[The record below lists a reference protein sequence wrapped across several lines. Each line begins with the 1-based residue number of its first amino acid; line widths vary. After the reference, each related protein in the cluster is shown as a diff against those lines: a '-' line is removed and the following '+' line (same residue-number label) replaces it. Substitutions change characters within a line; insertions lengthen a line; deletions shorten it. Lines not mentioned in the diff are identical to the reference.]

1 MEDFIMLTLIRTF
14 IKVADLGSF
23 SKAAQVLNLAP
34 SSITRSINKLEAEL
48 DVRLFKRSTR
58 ALILTEEGQQ
68 FYPRAEK
75 LLEDADGLVSSMQG
89 TRLEPEGT
97 LRISAFEGFGRAFIS
112 PLLPEFLS
120 RYPKLKVEIE
130 LDNQIVDLNSENVD
144 LGIRIGLPADS
155 NLHARLLLTNKT
167 LLCASPYYLEQ
178 QGIPTTPEEL
188 SEHNCLTLNRD
199 RKKTYWHF
207 CNVGAGNNSKSHS
220 DYKKIAVSGNISS
233 KGGTPL
239 VEAAVNHGGLV
250 LISSWMVKDLIEDGK
265 LVQCLADWQGSLFEE
280 SSGIIYAVYQGNKY
294 LKPSL
299 RVFIDF
305 LVEKLSS

>member
-1 MEDFIMLTLIRTF
+1 MLGLIRIF
-14 IKVADLGSF
+14 LKVADLGSF
-23 SKAAQVLNLAP
+23 SKTGQVLHLAP

-58 ALILTEEGQQ
+58 ALVLTEEGHQ
-68 FYPRAEK
+68 FYQRAGH
-75 LLEDADGLVSSMQG
+75 LLEEADGLVSSMQG
-89 TRLEPEGT
+89 SRSEPEGR

-120 RYPKLKVEIE
+120 RYPKVTIELE

-144 LGIRIGLPADS
+144 LGIRIGLPSDS
-155 NLHARLLLTNKT
+155 NLNARLLLANKT
-167 LLCASPYYLEQ
+167 ILCASPSYLKKY
-178 QGIPTTPEEL
+178 GIPTIPEDL

-199 RKKTYWHF
+199 RQRTYWHF
-207 CNVGAGNNSKSHS
+207 RYTDSHKQS
-220 DYKKIAVSGNISS
+220 EYKKIIVDGNITS

-239 VEAAVNHGGLV
+239 VEAAVNHGGIV
-250 LISSWMVKDLIEDGK
+250 LISSWMVKDLIKEGK
-265 LVQCLADWQGSLFEE
+265 LVPCLPDWQGSLFEE
-280 SSGIIYAVYQGNKY
+280 SSGVIYAVYQGNKY

-305 LVEKLSS
+305 MVDKLAH

>member
-1 MEDFIMLTLIRTF
+1 MLDLIRIF
-14 IKVADLGSF
+14 LKVADLGSF
-23 SKAAQVLNLAP
+23 SKTGQVLHLAP

-58 ALILTEEGQQ
+58 ALVLTEEGHQ
-68 FYPRAEK
+68 FYQRAGH
-75 LLEDADGLVSSMQG
+75 LLDEADGLVSSMQG
-89 TRLEPEGT
+89 SRSEPEGR

-120 RYPKLKVEIE
+120 RCPKVTIELE

-144 LGIRIGLPADS
+144 LGIRIGLPSDS
-155 NLHARLLLTNKT
+155 NLNARLLLANKT
-167 LLCASPYYLEQ
+167 ILCASPSYLKKH
-178 QGIPTTPEEL
+178 GIPTIPEDL

-199 RKKTYWHF
+199 RQRTYWHF
-207 CNVGAGNNSKSHS
+207 RNTNSHKQSE
-220 DYKKIAVSGNISS
+220 YKKIIVDGNITS

-239 VEAAVNHGGLV
+239 VEAAVNHGGIV
-250 LISSWMVKDLIEDGK
+250 LISSWMVKDLIKEGK
-265 LVQCLADWQGSLFEE
+265 LVSCLPDWQGSLFEE
-280 SSGIIYAVYQGNKY
+280 SSGVIYAVYQGNKY

-305 LVEKLSS
+305 MVEKLAH

>member
-1 MEDFIMLTLIRTF
+1 MLGLIRIF
-14 IKVADLGSF
+14 LKVADLGSF
-23 SKAAQVLNLAP
+23 SKTGQVLHLAP

-58 ALILTEEGQQ
+58 ALVLTEEGHQ
-68 FYPRAEK
+68 FYQRAGH
-75 LLEDADGLVSSMQG
+75 LLEEADGLVSSMQG
-89 TRLEPEGT
+89 SRSEPEGR

-120 RYPKLKVEIE
+120 RYPKVTIELE

-144 LGIRIGLPADS
+144 LGIRIGLPSDS
-155 NLHARLLLTNKT
+155 NLNARLLLANKT
-167 LLCASPYYLEQ
+167 ILCASPSYLKKY
-178 QGIPTTPEEL
+178 GIPTIPEDL

-199 RKKTYWHF
+199 RQRTYWHF
-207 CNVGAGNNSKSHS
+207 RNTDSHKQS
-220 DYKKIAVSGNISS
+220 EYKKIIVDGNITS

-239 VEAAVNHGGLV
+239 VEAAVNHGGIV
-250 LISSWMVKDLIEDGK
+250 LISSWMVKDLIKEGK
-265 LVQCLADWQGSLFEE
+265 LVPCLPDWQGSLFEE
-280 SSGIIYAVYQGNKY
+280 SSGVIYAVYQGNKY

-305 LVEKLSS
+305 MVEKLAH

>member
-1 MEDFIMLTLIRTF
+1 MLGLIRIF
-14 IKVADLGSF
+14 LKVADLGSF
-23 SKAAQVLNLAP
+23 SKTGQVLHLAP

-58 ALILTEEGQQ
+58 ALVLTEEGHQ
-68 FYPRAEK
+68 FYQRAGH
-75 LLEDADGLVSSMQG
+75 LLEEADGLVSSMQG
-89 TRLEPEGT
+89 SRSEPEGR

-120 RYPKLKVEIE
+120 RYPKVTIELE

-144 LGIRIGLPADS
+144 LGIRIGLPSDS
-155 NLHARLLLTNKT
+155 NLNARLLLANKT
-167 LLCASPYYLEQ
+167 ILCASPSYLKKY
-178 QGIPTTPEEL
+178 GIPTIPEDL

-199 RKKTYWHF
+199 RQRTYWHF
-207 CNVGAGNNSKSHS
+207 RNTDSHKQS
-220 DYKKIAVSGNISS
+220 EYKKIIVDGNITS

-239 VEAAVNHGGLV
+239 VEAAVNHGGIV
-250 LISSWMVKDLIEDGK
+250 LISSWMVKDLIKEGK
-265 LVQCLADWQGSLFEE
+265 LVPCLPDWQGSLFEE
-280 SSGIIYAVYQGNKY
+280 SSGVIYAVYQGNKY

-305 LVEKLSS
+305 MVDKLAH

>member
-1 MEDFIMLTLIRTF
+1 MLTLIRTF

-48 DVRLFKRSTR
+48 NVRLFKRSTR
-58 ALILTEEGQQ
+58 ALVLTEEGHQ

-75 LLEDADGLVSSMQG
+75 LLEDADGLISSMQG
-89 TRLEPEGT
+89 TRSEPEGT
-97 LRISAFEGFGRAFIS
+97 LRISVFEGFGRAFIS

-120 RYPKLKVEIE
+120 RYPKLKIEIE
-130 LDNQIVDLNSENVD
+130 LDNQIIDLNSENVD

-155 NLHARLLLTNKT
+155 NLNARLLLANTT
-167 LLCASPYYLEQ
+167 VLCASPRYLEQ
-178 QGIPTTPEEL
+178 QGRPSKPEDL
-188 SEHNCLTLNRD
+188 AQHNCLILNRD
-199 RKKTYWHF
+199 RQRTNWYFRNSLKDFKKIS
-207 CNVGAGNNSKSHS
+207 VAGNLT
-220 DYKKIAVSGNISS
+220 S

-239 VEAAVNHGGLV
+239 LEAAVNHGGIV
-250 LISSWMVKDLIEDGK
+250 LLSSWMVDKLITEGK
-265 LVQCLADWQGSLFEE
+265 LVQCLPEWQGSLFEE
-280 SSGIIYAVYQGNKY
+280 SSGVIYAVYQGNKY

-305 LVEKLSS
+305 LVEKLAD

>member
-1 MEDFIMLTLIRTF
+1 MLTLIRTF

-48 DVRLFKRSTR
+48 KVRLFKRSTR
-58 ALILTEEGQQ
+58 ALVLTEEGHQ
-68 FYPRAEK
+68 FYPRAEQ
-75 LLEDADGLVSSMQG
+75 LLEDADGLISSMQG
-89 TRLEPEGT
+89 TRSEPEGI

-120 RYPKLKVEIE
+120 RYPKLKIEIE

-155 NLHARLLLTNKT
+155 NLNARLLLANKT
-167 LLCASPYYLEQ
+167 VLCASPHYLERH
-178 QGIPTTPEEL
+178 GLPSKPEDL
-188 SEHNCLTLNRD
+188 VQHNCLILNRD
-199 RKKTYWHF
+199 RQRTNWYFRNSLKDFKKIS
-207 CNVGAGNNSKSHS
+207 VAGNLT
-220 DYKKIAVSGNISS
+220 S

-239 VEAAVNHGGLV
+239 LEAAVNHGGIV
-250 LISSWMVKDLIEDGK
+250 LISSWMVKDLIHEGK
-265 LVQCLADWQGSLFEE
+265 LVECLSEWQGSLFEE

-305 LVEKLSS
+305 LVEKLAD

>member
-1 MEDFIMLTLIRTF
+1 MLTLIRTF

-48 DVRLFKRSTR
+48 NVRLFKRSTR
-58 ALILTEEGQQ
+58 ALVLTEEGHQ

-75 LLEDADGLVSSMQG
+75 LLEDADGLISSMQG
-89 TRLEPEGT
+89 TRSEPEGT
-97 LRISAFEGFGRAFIS
+97 LRISVFEGFGRAFIS

-120 RYPKLKVEIE
+120 RYPKLKIEIE
-130 LDNQIVDLNSENVD
+130 LDNQIVDLTNENVD

-155 NLHARLLLTNKT
+155 NLNARLLLANTT
-167 LLCASPYYLEQ
+167 VLCASPHYLEQ
-178 QGIPTTPEEL
+178 QGIPSKPEDL
-188 SEHNCLTLNRD
+188 AQHNCLILNRD
-199 RKKTYWHF
+199 RQRTNWYFRNSLKDFKKIS
-207 CNVGAGNNSKSHS
+207 VAGNLT
-220 DYKKIAVSGNISS
+220 S

-239 VEAAVNHGGLV
+239 LEAAVNHGGIV
-250 LISSWMVKDLIEDGK
+250 LLSSWMVDKLIAEGK
-265 LVQCLADWQGSLFEE
+265 LVQCLPEWQGSLFEE
-280 SSGIIYAVYQGNKY
+280 SSGVIYAVYQGNKY

-305 LVEKLSS
+305 LVEKLAD

>member
-1 MEDFIMLTLIRTF
+1 MLGLIRIF
-14 IKVADLGSF
+14 LKVADLGSF
-23 SKAAQVLNLAP
+23 SKTGQVLHLAP

-58 ALILTEEGQQ
+58 ALVLTEEGHQ
-68 FYPRAEK
+68 FYQRGGH
-75 LLEDADGLVSSMQG
+75 LLEEADGLVSSMQG
-89 TRLEPEGT
+89 SRSEPEGR

-120 RYPKLKVEIE
+120 RYPKVTIELE

-144 LGIRIGLPADS
+144 LGIRIGLPSDS
-155 NLHARLLLTNKT
+155 NLNARLLLANKT
-167 LLCASPYYLEQ
+167 ILCASPSYLKKY
-178 QGIPTTPEEL
+178 GIPTIPEDL

-199 RKKTYWHF
+199 RQRTYWHF
-207 CNVGAGNNSKSHS
+207 RNTDSHKQS
-220 DYKKIAVSGNISS
+220 EYKKIIVDGNITS

-239 VEAAVNHGGLV
+239 VEAAVNHGGIV
-250 LISSWMVKDLIEDGK
+250 LISSWMVKDLIKEGK
-265 LVQCLADWQGSLFEE
+265 LVPCLPDWQGSLFEE
-280 SSGIIYAVYQGNKY
+280 SSGVIYAVYQGNKY

-305 LVEKLSS
+305 MVEKLAH

>member
-1 MEDFIMLTLIRTF
+1 MLTLIRIF

-58 ALILTEEGQQ
+58 ALVLTEEGHQ

-75 LLEDADGLVSSMQG
+75 LLEDADGLISSMQG
-89 TRLEPEGT
+89 TRLEPEGS

-155 NLHARLLLTNKT
+155 NLNARLLLANKT
-167 LLCASPYYLEQ
+167 VLCASPRYLEQ
-178 QGIPTTPEEL
+178 HGTPIEPEDL
-188 SEHNCLTLNRD
+188 AEHNCLILNRD
-199 RKKTYWHF
+199 RQRTVWHF
-207 CNVGAGNNSKSHS
+207 RNSDK
-220 DYKKIAVSGNISS
+220 DYKKILVAGNLTS

-239 VEAAVNHGGLV
+239 LEAAINHGGIV
-250 LISSWMVKDLIEDGK
+250 LISSWMVRDLINEGK
-265 LVQCLADWQGSLFEE
+265 LVQCLPEWQGSLFEE
-280 SSGIIYAVYQGNKY
+280 SSGVIYAVYQGNKY

-305 LVEKLSS
+305 LIEKLAP

>member
-1 MEDFIMLTLIRTF
+1 MLTLIRIF

-58 ALILTEEGQQ
+58 ALVLTEEGQQ

-75 LLEDADGLVSSMQG
+75 LLEDADGLISSMQG
-89 TRLEPEGT
+89 TRLEPEGS

-112 PLLPEFLS
+112 PLLPEFLT

-155 NLHARLLLTNKT
+155 NLNARLLLSNKT
-167 LLCASPYYLEQ
+167 LLCASPHYLEK
-178 QGIPTTPEEL
+178 QGAPVIPEDL
-188 SEHNCLTLNRD
+188 IEHNCLILNRD
-199 RKKTYWHF
+199 RQRTYWHF
-207 CNVGAGNNSKSHS
+207 RNEHS
-220 DYKKIAVSGNISS
+220 GTDKHKDYKKVAVSGNITS

-239 VEAAVNHGGLV
+239 VEAAMNHGGIV
-250 LISSWMVKDLIEDGK
+250 LISSWMVKDLIEQGK
-265 LVQCLADWQGSLFEE
+265 LVQCLPDWQGSLFEE
-280 SSGIIYAVYQGNKY
+280 SSGVIYAVYQGNKY

-305 LVEKLSS
+305 LVEKLNH

>member
-1 MEDFIMLTLIRTF
+1 MLDLIRIF
-14 IKVADLGSF
+14 LKVADLGSF
-23 SKAAQVLNLAP
+23 SKTGQVLHLAP

-58 ALILTEEGQQ
+58 ALVLTEEGHQ
-68 FYPRAEK
+68 FYQRAGH
-75 LLEDADGLVSSMQG
+75 LLDEADGLVSSMQG
-89 TRLEPEGT
+89 SRSEPEGR

-120 RYPKLKVEIE
+120 RCPKVTIELE

-144 LGIRIGLPADS
+144 LGIRIGLPSDS
-155 NLHARLLLTNKT
+155 NLNARLLLANKT
-167 LLCASPYYLEQ
+167 ILCASPSYLKNH
-178 QGIPTTPEEL
+178 GIPTIPEDL

-199 RKKTYWHF
+199 RQRTYWHF
-207 CNVGAGNNSKSHS
+207 RNTNSHKQSE
-220 DYKKIAVSGNISS
+220 YKKIIVDGNITS

-239 VEAAVNHGGLV
+239 VEAAVNHGGIV
-250 LISSWMVKDLIEDGK
+250 LISSWMVKDLIKEGK
-265 LVQCLADWQGSLFEE
+265 LVSCLPDWQGSLFEE
-280 SSGIIYAVYQGNKY
+280 SSGVIYAVYQGNKY

-305 LVEKLSS
+305 MVEKLAH

>member
-1 MEDFIMLTLIRTF
+1 MLNLIRTF

-58 ALILTEEGQQ
+58 ALVLTEEGNQLYQ
-68 FYPRAEK
+68 RGER
-75 LLEDADGLVSSMQG
+75 LLEDADHLISSMQG
-89 TRLEPEGT
+89 SRSEPEGN

-120 RYPKLKVEIE
+120 RYPKLKIEIE
-130 LDNQIVDLNSENVD
+130 LDNHVVDLNSENID
-144 LGIRIGLPADS
+144 IGIRIGQPADS
-155 NLHARLLLTNKT
+155 NLNARLLLANSTI
-167 LLCASPYYLEQ
+167 LCASPTYLERC
-178 QGIPTTPEEL
+178 GTPAKPEDL
-188 SEHNCLTLNRD
+188 LEHNCLVLNRD
-199 RKKTYWHF
+199 RQRTHWHF
-207 CNVGAGNNSKSHS
+207 RKAKT
-220 DYKKIAVSGNISS
+220 DYKAVSVTGNLSS

-239 VEAAVNHGGLV
+239 VEAAVHHGGIV
-250 LISSWMVKDLIEDGK
+250 LISSWMVKDLINEGK
-265 LVQCLADWQGSLFEE
+265 MVQCLPGWQGSLFEE
-280 SSGIIYAVYQGNKY
+280 SSGVIYAVYQGNKY

-305 LVEKLSS
+305 LIEKLNG

>member
-1 MEDFIMLTLIRTF
+1 MLTLIRIF

-58 ALILTEEGQQ
+58 ALVLTEEGQQ

-75 LLEDADGLVSSMQG
+75 LLEDADGLISSMQG
-89 TRLEPEGT
+89 TRLEPEGS

-112 PLLPEFLS
+112 PLLPEFLT

-155 NLHARLLLTNKT
+155 NLNARLLLSNKT
-167 LLCASPYYLEQ
+167 LLCASPHYLEK
-178 QGIPTTPEEL
+178 QGAPVIPEDL
-188 SEHNCLTLNRD
+188 IEHNCLILNRD
-199 RKKTYWHF
+199 RQRTYWHF
-207 CNVGAGNNSKSHS
+207 RNAHS
-220 DYKKIAVSGNISS
+220 GTDKHKDYKKVAVSGNITS

-239 VEAAVNHGGLV
+239 VEAAMNHGGIV
-250 LISSWMVKDLIEDGK
+250 LISSWMVKDLIEQGK
-265 LVQCLADWQGSLFEE
+265 LVQCLPDWQGSLFEE
-280 SSGIIYAVYQGNKY
+280 SSGVIYAVYQGNKY

-299 RVFIDF
+299 RAFIDF
-305 LVEKLSS
+305 LVEKLNH

>member
-1 MEDFIMLTLIRTF
+1 MLTLIRTF

-34 SSITRSINKLEAEL
+34 SSVTRSINKLEAEL

-58 ALILTEEGQQ
+58 ALVLTEEGNQ
-68 FYPRAEK
+68 FYERAEK
-75 LLEDADGLVSSMQG
+75 LLEDADGLISSMQG
-89 TRLEPEGT
+89 TRSEPEGS
-97 LRISAFEGFGRAFIS
+97 LRISSFEGFGRAFIS

-130 LDNQIVDLNSENVD
+130 LDNQIIDLNSENVD

-155 NLHARLLLTNKT
+155 SLNARLLLANKT
-167 LLCASPYYLEQ
+167 LLCASPSYLEQ
-178 QGIPTTPEEL
+178 HGAPEKPEDL
-188 SEHNCLTLNRD
+188 MEHNCLILNRD
-199 RKKTYWHF
+199 RQRTYWHF
-207 CNVGAGNNSKSHS
+207 RNSHT
-220 DYKKIAVSGNISS
+220 DYKKIAVAGNLTS

-239 VEAAVNHGGLV
+239 LAAAVNHGGIV
-250 LISSWMVKDLIEDGK
+250 LISSWMVKDLMSEGK
-265 LVQCLADWQGSLFEE
+265 LVQCLPDWQSSLFEE
-280 SSGIIYAVYQGNKY
+280 SSGVIYAVYQGNKY

-305 LVEKLSS
+305 LVEKLAS

>member
-1 MEDFIMLTLIRTF
+1 MLTLIRTF

-48 DVRLFKRSTR
+48 NVRLFKRSTR
-58 ALILTEEGQQ
+58 ALVLTEEGHQ
-68 FYPRAEK
+68 FYPRAEQ
-75 LLEDADGLVSSMQG
+75 LLEDADDLISSMQG
-89 TRLEPEGT
+89 TRSEPEGI

-120 RYPKLKVEIE
+120 RYPKLKIEIE
-130 LDNQIVDLNSENVD
+130 LDNQIIDLNSENVD

-155 NLHARLLLTNKT
+155 NLNARLLLANTT
-167 LLCASPYYLEQ
+167 VLCASPRYLEQ
-178 QGIPTTPEEL
+178 QGVPSKPEDL
-188 SEHNCLTLNRD
+188 AQHNCLILNRD
-199 RKKTYWHF
+199 RQRTNWYF
-207 CNVGAGNNSKSHS
+207 RNSLK
-220 DYKKIAVSGNISS
+220 DFKKIAVTGNLTS

-239 VEAAVNHGGLV
+239 LEAAVNHGGIV
-250 LISSWMVKDLIEDGK
+250 LLSSWMVDKLIAEGK
-265 LVQCLADWQGSLFEE
+265 LVQCLPEWQGSLFEE

-305 LVEKLSS
+305 LVEKLAD

>member
-1 MEDFIMLTLIRTF
+1 MLTLIRTF

-58 ALILTEEGQQ
+58 ALVLTEEGHQ
-68 FYPRAEK
+68 FYGRAEK
-75 LLEDADGLVSSMQG
+75 LLEDADGLISSMQG
-89 TRLEPEGT
+89 TRSEPEGT

-112 PLLPEFLS
+112 PLLPDFLS
-120 RYPKLKVEIE
+120 RYPQLKVEIE
-130 LDNQIVDLNSENVD
+130 LDNQIVDLSSENVD

-155 NLHARLLLTNKT
+155 SLNARLLLANETM
-167 LLCASPYYLEQ
+167 LCASPRYLEQ
-178 QGIPTTPEEL
+178 HGMPVKPEDL
-188 SEHNCLTLNRD
+188 IEHNCLILNRD
-199 RKKTYWHF
+199 RQRTYWHF
-207 CNVGAGNNSKSHS
+207 RNSSVRNKSLK
-220 DYKKIAVSGNISS
+220 DYKKIAVAGNITS

-239 VEAAVNHGGLV
+239 VEAAINHGGIV
-250 LISSWMVKDLIEDGK
+250 LISSWMVKDLITEGA
-265 LVQCLADWQGSLFEE
+265 LVQCLPDWQGSLFEE
-280 SSGIIYAVYQGNKY
+280 SSGVIYAVYQGNKY

-305 LVEKLSS
+305 LIEKLAT

>member
-1 MEDFIMLTLIRTF
+1 MLTLIRTF

-58 ALILTEEGQQ
+58 ALVLTEEGQQ

-75 LLEDADGLVSSMQG
+75 LLEDADGLISSMQG
-89 TRLEPEGT
+89 TRSEPEGT
-97 LRISAFEGFGRAFIS
+97 LRISSFEGFGRAFIS
-112 PLLPEFLS
+112 PLLPEFLN

-130 LDNQIVDLNSENVD
+130 LDNQIVDLNAENID

-155 NLHARLLLTNKT
+155 NLNARLLLANETM
-167 LLCASPYYLEQ
+167 LCASPNYLDQ
-178 QGIPTTPEEL
+178 YGIPEKPEDL
-188 SEHNCLTLNRD
+188 VEHNCLVLNRD
-199 RKKTYWHF
+199 RQTTYWHF
-207 CNVGAGNNSKSHS
+207 RKTKT
-220 DYKKIAVSGNISS
+220 DYKKVSVAGNLTS

-239 VEAAVNHGGLV
+239 VEAAINHGGIV
-250 LISSWMVKDLIEDGK
+250 LISSWMVKDLISEGK
-265 LVQCLADWQGSLFEE
+265 LVQCLPDWQGSLFEE
-280 SSGIIYAVYQGNKY
+280 SSGVIYAVYQGNKY

-305 LVEKLSS
+305 LVEKLSTKL